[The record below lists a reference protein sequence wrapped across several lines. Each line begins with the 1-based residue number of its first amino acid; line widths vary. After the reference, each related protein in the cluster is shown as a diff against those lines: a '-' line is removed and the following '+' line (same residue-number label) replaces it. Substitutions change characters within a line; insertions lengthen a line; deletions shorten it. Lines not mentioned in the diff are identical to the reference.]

1 MGEIFQ
7 YFAVKPY
14 SANYPGPL
22 HKSFQQE
29 GDASETVEEAYSS
42 GRHCPECG
50 IYELCYFIIRICT
63 ELIYQ
68 TNINRDPEVLR

>member
-42 GRHCPECG
+42 GWHCPECG
-50 IYELCYFIIRICT
+50 IH
-63 ELIYQ
+63 
-68 TNINRDPEVLR
+68 